1 VDRLSVCAT
10 ADNALFIQ
18 GQGVACLFSKN
29 GAARTDARLRRKN
42 KRAAPIKK
50 TK

>member
-29 GAARTDARLRRKN
+29 GAARAAARLRQKN
-42 KRAAPIKK
+42 KRGADKK